1 MREMKDSGVEWIG
14 EIPADWQVRKI
25 KHLATLAG
33 RIGWQGLTSNEYSD
47 EGVYL
52 ITGVNFYNGKIDWQ
66 SCVHVPEYRWEEAK
80 QIQIKNGDLLITKD
94 GTIGKVAI
102 VENMPGKTSL
112 NSGVLLVRNND
123 ECDTR
128 FLYWMIQSDIFWRW
142 FGIINAG
149 NSTILHLYQQSF
161 YNFSFPFPL
170 LLQQKKIVEFL
181 DSNCKKI
188 DEIIEKQQAI
198 IEKLKEYKLSII
210 TEAVTKGLNPDVE
223 MKESGAEFVGKIP
236 QNWSIAKL
244 GNLFDFIGGYAF
256 NSEMYVSESQNQVVR
271 IGNVKNG
278 YMLLDS
284 NPVFV
289 NDETAEQANKF
300 LIKPN
305 HILFTMTG
313 TKGKRDYFF
322 THVVTDEDCKGK
334 RLYVNQRVGCF
345 VAKKGVHPAY
355 YGYLLKDNKILDGI
369 FLYETGTANQG
380 NLGIDSISRT
390 KVHVPPYEEQIEIS
404 EYLCKRCRIVDKSI
418 EARKNVV
425 NKLQEYKKSLIYEV
439 VTGKKEV

>member
-170 LLQQKKIVEFL
+170 LSQQKKIVEFL

-188 DEIIEKQQAI
+188 DEIIEKQKAV
-198 IEKLKEYKLSII
+198 IEKLGEYKLSII
-210 TEAVTKGLNPDVE
+210 NEAVTQGINPDVN
-223 MKESGAEFVGKIP
+223 MKQSGYKWIGSIPEQWNMVYAKQLFSQRKDRAFEDDEQLTASQKYGIISQKEFMDIEGRQVMQVLKGEEILKHVEKGDFVISMRSFQGGLEYSEVSGKISSAYVMLIP
-236 QNWSIAKL
+236 NRDKVYNRYYKWLFKSKKYISALQGTSNLIRDGQALRFSNFVQVYLPSLDLDEQKQIA
-244 GNLFDFIGGYAF
+244 DY
-256 NSEMYVSESQNQVVR
+256 
-271 IGNVKNG
+271 
-278 YMLLDS
+278 LDDVCPKID
-284 NPVFV
+284 N
-289 NDETAEQANKF
+289 E
-300 LIKPN
+300 I
-305 HILFTMTG
+305 
-313 TKGKRDYFF
+313 GKR
-322 THVVTDEDCKGK
+322 EK
-334 RLYVNQRVGCF
+334 
-345 VAKKGVHPAY
+345 
-355 YGYLLKDNKILDGI
+355 LL
-369 FLYETGTANQG
+369 E
-380 NLGIDSISRT
+380 
-390 KVHVPPYEEQIEIS
+390 KV
-404 EYLCKRCRIVDKSI
+404 L
-418 EARKNVV
+418 
-425 NKLQEYKKSLIYEV
+425 EYKKSLIYEV

>member
-1 MREMKDSGVEWIG
+1 MRKMKDSGVEWIG
-14 EIPADWQVRKI
+14 EIPVDWKLSKIGSVYDERNEKVSDKDFAPLSVTKQGIVPQLETAAKTDNGDNRKLIRKDDFVINSRSDRRGSCGISEYEGSCSLINTVLKPQTNMCNRYYGFVFKSDGFAD
-25 KHLATLAG
+25 
-33 RIGWQGLTSNEYSD
+33 EY
-47 EGVYL
+47 
-52 ITGVNFYNGKIDWQ
+52 
-66 SCVHVPEYRWEEAK
+66 YRWGHGIVDDLWSTKWIDMKSIYIPAPDITEQERIADYLDAK
-80 QIQIKNGDLLITKD
+80 C
-94 GTIGKVAI
+94 
-102 VENMPGKTSL
+102 S
-112 NSGVLLVRNND
+112 
-123 ECDTR
+123 
-128 FLYWMIQSDIFWRW
+128 
-142 FGIINAG
+142 
-149 NSTILHLYQQSF
+149 
-161 YNFSFPFPL
+161 
-170 LLQQKKIVEFL
+170 
-181 DSNCKKI
+181 KI

-210 TEAVTKGLNPDVE
+210 TEVVTKGLNPDVE
-223 MKESGAEFVGKIP
+223 MMESGAEFVGKIP

-289 NDETAEQANKF
+289 NDETAERANKF

-305 HILFTMTG
+305 YILFTMTG

-322 THVVTDEDCKGK
+322 THVVTEEDCKGK
-334 RLYVNQRVGCF
+334 RLYINQRVGCF

-390 KVHVPPYEEQIEIS
+390 KVHVPPYEEQCKIA
-404 EYLCKRCRIVDKSI
+404 EYLDKKCNMIDSNI
-418 EARKNVV
+418 YEKGRLII
-425 NKLQEYKKSLIYEV
+425 KLQEYKKSLIYEV

>member
-170 LLQQKKIVEFL
+170 LSQQKKIVEFL

-188 DEIIEKQQAI
+188 DEIIEKQKAV
-198 IEKLKEYKLSII
+198 IEKLGEYKLSII
-210 TEAVTKGLNPDVE
+210 NEAVTQGINPDANMKQSGYKWIGNIPKHWNMVYAKQLFSQRKDRAFEDDEQLTASQKYGVISQKEFMNIEGRQVMQVLKGEEILKHVE
-223 MKESGAEFVGKIP
+223 KGDFVISMRSFQGGLEYSEVSGKISSAYVMLIP
-236 QNWSIAKL
+236 NRDKVYDRYYKWLFKSKKYISALQGTSNLIRDGQALRFSNFVQVYLPSLGLDEQKQIADYLDNICPKL
-244 GNLFDFIGGYAF
+244 DNEI
-256 NSEMYVSESQNQVVR
+256 EKRE
-271 IGNVKNG
+271 K
-278 YMLLDS
+278 LL
-284 NPVFV
+284 
-289 NDETAEQANKF
+289 E
-300 LIKPN
+300 
-305 HILFTMTG
+305 
-313 TKGKRDYFF
+313 
-322 THVVTDEDCKGK
+322 
-334 RLYVNQRVGCF
+334 
-345 VAKKGVHPAY
+345 
-355 YGYLLKDNKILDGI
+355 
-369 FLYETGTANQG
+369 
-380 NLGIDSISRT
+380 
-390 KVHVPPYEEQIEIS
+390 KVM
-404 EYLCKRCRIVDKSI
+404 
-418 EARKNVV
+418 
-425 NKLQEYKKSLIYEV
+425 EYKKSLIYEV

>member
-14 EIPADWQVRKI
+14 EIPEDWRLERLQW
-25 KHLATLAG
+25 HLY
-33 RIGWQGLTSNEYSD
+33 E
-47 EGVYL
+47 
-52 ITGVNFYNGKIDWQ
+52 
-66 SCVHVPEYRWEEAK
+66 
-80 QIQIKNGDLLITKD
+80 
-94 GTIGKVAI
+94 I
-102 VENMPGKTSL
+102 VEKNDPIITEQVLSLTNKKGVIPYEEKGAQGNVSKENYAGYKIAYPNTIVANSMNILIGSVGYSSLYGCVSPVYYVFKEKEGTSL
-112 NSGVLLVRNND
+112 HFINYIMQTSQFQKELRKYAN
-123 ECDTR
+123 
-128 FLYWMIQSDIFWRW
+128 
-142 FGIINAG
+142 GILEIRLRVSSSN
-149 NSTILHLYQQSF
+149 ILKRMCV
-161 YNFSFPFPL
+161 FPSYSE
-170 LLQQKKIVEFL
+170 QKKIVAYL
-181 DSNCKKI
+181 DAKCSKI

-198 IEKLKEYKLSII
+198 IEKLKEYKLSVI
-210 TEAVTKGLNPDVE
+210 TEVVTKGLNPDVE
-223 MKESGAEFVGKIP
+223 VMESGAEFVGKIP

-284 NPVFV
+284 NPVFI

-305 HILFTMTG
+305 YILFTMTG

-322 THVVTDEDCKGK
+322 THVVTEEDCKGK
-334 RLYVNQRVGCF
+334 RLYINQRVGCF

-390 KVHVPPYEEQIEIS
+390 KVHVPPYEEQCKIA
-404 EYLCKRCRIVDKSI
+404 EYLDKKCNLIDSNI
-418 EARKNVV
+418 FEKGRLII
-425 NKLQEYKKSLIYEV
+425 KLQEYKKSLIYEV

>member
-14 EIPADWQVRKI
+14 EIPVDWKLSKI
-25 KHLATLAG
+25 KHHFSISSGTTPKSDEPEYWDGDIVWITPADFKTDDVYVSDGHRNLSQEGYRVSSLQLVPAGSIIFSKRAPIGQVVINAIDLCTNQGCLTAVLNDDSDVRFYRYVMSIATEEFELAG
-33 RIGWQGLTSNEYSD
+33 SGTTFKEISATSFGNILLPLTSKQAQTKCAD
-47 EGVYL
+47 YL
-52 ITGVNFYNGKIDWQ
+52 D
-66 SCVHVPEYRWEEAK
+66 AK
-80 QIQIKNGDLLITKD
+80 C
-94 GTIGKVAI
+94 
-102 VENMPGKTSL
+102 S
-112 NSGVLLVRNND
+112 
-123 ECDTR
+123 
-128 FLYWMIQSDIFWRW
+128 
-142 FGIINAG
+142 
-149 NSTILHLYQQSF
+149 
-161 YNFSFPFPL
+161 
-170 LLQQKKIVEFL
+170 
-181 DSNCKKI
+181 KI

-223 MKESGAEFVGKIP
+223 MKESGAEFIGKIP

-305 HILFTMTG
+305 YILFTMTG

>member
-14 EIPADWQVRKI
+14 EIPKDWNCMRLKFAFDNSNVGESVDKEFYSSDEKGYI
-25 KHLATLAG
+25 FYTAGANPVKTSYTEFPMWKYTTDNDILLARNGTPYIYLPSKDAV
-33 RIGWQGLTSNEYSD
+33 YSD
-47 EGVYL
+47 H
-52 ITGVNFYNGKIDWQ
+52 IIRINI
-66 SCVHVPEYRWEEAK
+66 
-80 QIQIKNGDLLITKD
+80 KD
-94 GTIGKVAI
+94 GYC
-102 VENMPGKTSL
+102 
-112 NSGVLLVRNND
+112 R
-123 ECDTR
+123 R
-128 FLYWMIQSDIFWRW
+128 FLRYCLQRSIES
-142 FGIINAG
+142 IIVDSVSIATW
-149 NSTILHLYQQSF
+149 SISLWKEQKL
-161 YNFSFPFPL
+161 PL
-170 LLQQKKIVEFL
+170 PYYHEQKYLADYL
-181 DSNCKKI
+181 DAKCSKI

-198 IEKLKEYKLSII
+198 IEKLKEYKLSVI
-210 TEAVTKGLNPDVE
+210 TEVVTKGLNPDVE
-223 MKESGAEFVGKIP
+223 MMESGAEFVGKIP
-236 QNWSIAKL
+236 KNWSIAKL

-284 NPVFV
+284 NPVFI
-289 NDETAEQANKF
+289 NDETAERANKF

-305 HILFTMTG
+305 YILFTMTG

-322 THVVTDEDCKGK
+322 THVVTEEDCKGK
-334 RLYVNQRVGCF
+334 RLYINQRVGCF

-390 KVHVPPYEEQIEIS
+390 KVHVPPYEEQCKIA
-404 EYLCKRCRIVDKSI
+404 EYLDKKCNLIDSNI
-418 EARKNVV
+418 YEKGRLII
-425 NKLQEYKKSLIYEV
+425 KLQEYKKSLIYEV

>member
-1 MREMKDSGVEWIG
+1 MRKMKDSGVEWIG
-14 EIPADWQVRKI
+14 EIPVDWKLSKIGSVYDERKEKVSDKDFAPLSVTKQGIVPQLETAAKTDNGDNRKLIRKDDFVINSRSDRRGSCGISEYEGSCSLINTVLKPQTNMCNRYYGFVFKSDGFAD
-25 KHLATLAG
+25 
-33 RIGWQGLTSNEYSD
+33 EY
-47 EGVYL
+47 
-52 ITGVNFYNGKIDWQ
+52 
-66 SCVHVPEYRWEEAK
+66 YRWGHGIVDDLWSTKWIDMKSIYIPAPDITEQERIADYLDAK
-80 QIQIKNGDLLITKD
+80 C
-94 GTIGKVAI
+94 
-102 VENMPGKTSL
+102 S
-112 NSGVLLVRNND
+112 
-123 ECDTR
+123 
-128 FLYWMIQSDIFWRW
+128 
-142 FGIINAG
+142 
-149 NSTILHLYQQSF
+149 
-161 YNFSFPFPL
+161 
-170 LLQQKKIVEFL
+170 
-181 DSNCKKI
+181 KI

-210 TEAVTKGLNPDVE
+210 TEVVTKGLNPDVE
-223 MKESGAEFVGKIP
+223 MMENGAEFVGKIP

-289 NDETAEQANKF
+289 NDETAERANKF

-305 HILFTMTG
+305 YILFTMTG

-322 THVVTDEDCKGK
+322 THVVTEEDCKGK
-334 RLYVNQRVGCF
+334 RLYINQRVGCF

-390 KVHVPPYEEQIEIS
+390 KVHVPPYEEQCKIA
-404 EYLCKRCRIVDKSI
+404 EYLDKKCNMIDSNI
-418 EARKNVV
+418 YEKGRLII
-425 NKLQEYKKSLIYEV
+425 KLQEYKKSLIYEV

>member
-170 LLQQKKIVEFL
+170 LSQQKKIVEFL

-188 DEIIEKQQAI
+188 DEIIEKQKAV
-198 IEKLKEYKLSII
+198 IEKLGEYKLSII
-210 TEAVTKGLNPDVE
+210 NEAVTQGINPDANMKQSGYKWIGNIPKHWNMVYAKQLFSQRKDRAFEDDEQLTASQKYGVISQKEFMNIEGRQVMQVLKGEEILKHVE
-223 MKESGAEFVGKIP
+223 KGDFVISMRSFQGGLEYSEVSGKISSAYVMLIP
-236 QNWSIAKL
+236 NRDKVYDRYYKWLFKSKKYISALQGTSNLIRDGQALRFSNFVQVYLPNFDLDEQKQIA
-244 GNLFDFIGGYAF
+244 
-256 NSEMYVSESQNQVVR
+256 
-271 IGNVKNG
+271 
-278 YMLLDS
+278 
-284 NPVFV
+284 
-289 NDETAEQANKF
+289 
-300 LIKPN
+300 
-305 HILFTMTG
+305 
-313 TKGKRDYFF
+313 
-322 THVVTDEDCKGK
+322 
-334 RLYVNQRVGCF
+334 
-345 VAKKGVHPAY
+345 
-355 YGYLLKDNKILDGI
+355 
-369 FLYETGTANQG
+369 
-380 NLGIDSISRT
+380 
-390 KVHVPPYEEQIEIS
+390 
-404 EYLCKRCRIVDKSI
+404 EYLDDICPKIDYEIEKREKVLEKVI
-418 EARKNVV
+418 
-425 NKLQEYKKSLIYEV
+425 EYKKSLIYEV